1 MDVKTLKFK
10 TVQSFG
16 INGAMSIT
24 SVFQVTLST
33 HLNISKMEFS
43 DDAERKVDSELLQF
57 SLQLTDTLKSGH
69 L

>member
-16 INGAMSIT
+16 INEAMSIT
-24 SVFQVTLST
+24 SFFQVTLST
-33 HLNISKMEFS
+33 HLNISKMGFS